1 MNVHVG
7 MFVALGATFVVTGL
21 VRIRD
26 HRRLRHHIRRFLTG
40 LMLAQV
46 ACLAGLAYVIWPLTP
61 MGFAPAQTTAE
72 AFLTHLSAGESESAL
87 ALVQGGSAGDGQ
99 DRLLDPANRP
109 VGWRLDGTNA
119 QTRRNSGEVTLA
131 DGSAHLISIALT
143 WDMLRARWVV
153 LSLSYEQDTGPSV
166 VFGLNT
172 TTLDFAL
179 QLLPLVVGA
188 LLLLFSVVRLM
199 RLAKERRNLVKAGR
213 LAP

>member
-1 MNVHVG
+1 M
-7 MFVALGATFVVTGL
+7 
-21 VRIRD
+21 
-26 HRRLRHHIRRFLTG
+26 
-40 LMLAQV
+40 
-46 ACLAGLAYVIWPLTP
+46 
-61 MGFAPAQTTAE
+61 
-72 AFLTHLSAGESESAL
+72 
-87 ALVQGGSAGDGQ
+87 
-99 DRLLDPANRP
+99 
-109 VGWRLDGTNA
+109 
-119 QTRRNSGEVTLA
+119 TLA